1 MPDDPE
7 MDARYGFARRPPPC
21 APDEDEWLSLL
32 LDDGEILD
40 DPDVLERI
48 IRQLSD

>member
-1 MPDDPE
+1 MSDDPE
-7 MDARYGFARRPPPC
+7 MDARYGFARRPPPWK
-21 APDEDEWLSLL
+21 PDEDEWLSLF
-32 LDDGEILD
+32 LDDGENLA